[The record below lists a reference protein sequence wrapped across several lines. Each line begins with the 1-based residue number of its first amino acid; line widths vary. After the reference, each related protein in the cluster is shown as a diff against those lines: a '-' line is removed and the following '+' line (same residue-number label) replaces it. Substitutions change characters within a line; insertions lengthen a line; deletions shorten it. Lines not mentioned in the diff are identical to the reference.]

1 MPGRLS
7 GSSIHLFYIL
17 RHKVFSDCMGISVE
31 VEDYAWIRRIV
42 ENLARSSSDCVV
54 ISGEVEAC
62 TRICRTVWREVKVV
76 GGGRRAVGLAFL
88 EDEQTENIFLRIENF
103 VDCLSLR

>member
-42 ENLARSSSDCVV
+42 EKENLARSSSDCVV

-62 TRICRTVWREVKVV
+62 TRICVERGWSGRWRETCRWV
-76 GGGRRAVGLAFL
+76 GVPGR
-88 EDEQTENIFLRIENF
+88 
-103 VDCLSLR
+103 

>member
-42 ENLARSSSDCVV
+42 EKENLARSSLRLRPAR
-54 ISGEVEAC
+54 GFA
-62 TRICRTVWREVKVV
+62 WREVGVV

>member
-42 ENLARSSSDCVV
+42 EKENLARLSSDCVV
-54 ISGEVEAC
+54 YIEYKPQCILIIPINVCVSM
-62 TRICRTVWREVKVV
+62 I
-76 GGGRRAVGLAFL
+76 L
-88 EDEQTENIFLRIENF
+88 NILLIVCN
-103 VDCLSLR
+103 

>member
-17 RHKVFSDCMGISVE
+17 RHKVFPDCMGISVE

-42 ENLARSSSDCVV
+42 EKENLARSSSDCVV

-62 TRICRTVWREVKVV
+62 TRICVERGESGRWRETCRWV
-76 GGGRRAVGLAFL
+76 GVPGR
-88 EDEQTENIFLRIENF
+88 
-103 VDCLSLR
+103 

>member
-31 VEDYAWIRRIV
+31 VEDYAWIRRIMEK

-54 ISGEVEAC
+54 ISGGVEA
-62 TRICRTVWREVKVV
+62 RMWICRIVWREVGVV
-76 GGGRRAVGLAFL
+76 GGGRPSVGLAFL
-88 EDEQTENIFLRIENF
+88 EDEQT
-103 VDCLSLR
+103 D

>member
-42 ENLARSSSDCVV
+42 EKENLARSSSDCVV

-62 TRICRTVWREVKVV
+62 TRICVERGGSGRWRETCCWV
-76 GGGRRAVGLAFL
+76 GVPGR
-88 EDEQTENIFLRIENF
+88 
-103 VDCLSLR
+103 

>member
-1 MPGRLS
+1 G
-7 GSSIHLFYIL
+7 F
-17 RHKVFSDCMGISVE
+17 
-31 VEDYAWIRRIV
+31 
-42 ENLARSSSDCVV
+42 
-54 ISGEVEAC
+54 AC
-62 TRICRTVWREVKVV
+62 REVGVV

>member
-1 MPGRLS
+1 
-7 GSSIHLFYIL
+7 
-17 RHKVFSDCMGISVE
+17 MGISVE
-31 VEDYAWIRRIV
+31 VEDYVWIRRIV
-42 ENLARSSSDCVV
+42 EKENLARSLSDCVV

-62 TRICRTVWREVKVV
+62 TRICRIVWREVGVV
-76 GGGRRAVGLAFL
+76 GGGRRTVGLAFL

>member
-17 RHKVFSDCMGISVE
+17 RHKVFSDCMGISLE
-31 VEDYAWIRRIV
+31 VEDYAWICRIV
-42 ENLARSSSDCVV
+42 DKENLARSSLRLRPAR
-54 ISGEVEAC
+54 GFAC
-62 TRICRTVWREVKVV
+62 REVGVV

>member
-42 ENLARSSSDCVV
+42 EKENLARSLSDCVV

-62 TRICRTVWREVKVV
+62 TRICVERG
-76 GGGRRAVGLAFL
+76 GGGRWRETCRWVGVPG
-88 EDEQTENIFLRIENF
+88 R
-103 VDCLSLR
+103 

>member
-62 TRICRTVWREVKVV
+62 TRICVERGGSGRWRETCRWAGVP
-76 GGGRRAVGLAFL
+76 GR
-88 EDEQTENIFLRIENF
+88 
-103 VDCLSLR
+103 